1 MLTQDQK
8 DKLEPLTLHS
18 KFGKLLKEAM
28 KTWESATPKRA
39 TWGATRF
46 DDNCNLLD
54 KWELRKNSNEC
65 CLVGA
70 SMVGKNLTEN
80 DIIESANNYFK
91 LDGDAWDLVCGFDC
105 SDNLEFS
112 HEAGKFG
119 KKVTDILFKS

>member
-8 DKLEPLTLHS
+8 DKLEPLTLHPR
-18 KFGKLLKEAM
+18 FGKLLKEAM

-46 DDNCNLLD
+46 DDKCNLLD

-70 SMVGKNLTEN
+70 SIIGKNLTEN

>member
-8 DKLEPLTLHS
+8 DKLEPLTLHPR
-18 KFGKLLKEAM
+18 FGKLLKEAM

-54 KWELRKNSNEC
+54 KWEVMGDCC

-70 SMVGKNLTEN
+70 SMVGKALTEK
-80 DIIESANNYFK
+80 DVIESTNDYFK

-119 KKVTDILFKS
+119 KQVADILFKP